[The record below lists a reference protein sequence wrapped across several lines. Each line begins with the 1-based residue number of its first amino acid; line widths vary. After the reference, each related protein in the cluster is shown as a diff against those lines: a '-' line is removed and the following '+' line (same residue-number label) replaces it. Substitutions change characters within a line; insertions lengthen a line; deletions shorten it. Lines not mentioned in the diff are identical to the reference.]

1 MVEYWDKQNRTIQ
14 EEFERWCSSGVFWL
28 DDHSIFMELKIQN
41 NDLPWWE
48 WPDKYAVRD
57 KKELVNW
64 KKK

>member
-1 MVEYWDKQNRTIQ
+1 
-14 EEFERWCSSGVFWL
+14 
-28 DDHSIFMELKIQN
+28 MELKIQN

-64 KKK
+64 KKNNQRELLGHNLLQ